1 MTRSGKAR
9 GTAKRGADVNTYIG
23 QAEAKPF
30 VKWPGGKRLLVKE
43 ITKKFPKKIKRYW
56 EPFVGGGAVFFSLAG
71 RAERAILS
79 DSNKELITAYRA
91 IKYEVDGLIKTL
103 RVHERKHYKN
113 SNYYY
118 EVRSQN
124 PETDL
129 ETDFE
134 KAARFIYLN
143 KTCFNG
149 LYRVNGQG
157 TFNVPKG
164 DYKNP
169 KICDETNL
177 TATNLRLQN
186 TDLHSCSFEEKV
198 QPSIGDVVY
207 CDPPYHNTFT
217 DYQAG
222 GFDEEAQERLRDAA
236 LKWNESG
243 ATVVLSNNNTPFIH
257 KLYGDKSKFRIS
269 NVLGRR
275 AINRDGKGR
284 GAVTELIIETESRDK
299 KVEN

>member
-1 MTRSGKAR
+1 MTRSGKAK
-9 GTAKRGADVNTYIG
+9 GTAKREADVKTHIG

-43 ITKKFPKKIKRYW
+43 ITKKFPEKIKRYW

-79 DSNKELITAYRA
+79 DSNKELITAYDA
-91 IKYEVDGLIKTL
+91 IKYEVDGLIKRL
-103 RVHERKHYKN
+103 RVHEQKHYKN

-118 EVRSQN
+118 EVRGQN

-129 ETDFE
+129 E

-169 KICDETNL
+169 KICDEPNL

-198 QPSIGDVVY
+198 QPSTGDLVY
-207 CDPPYHNTFT
+207 CDPPYHDTFT
-217 DYQAG
+217 NYQAG
-222 GFDEEAQERLRDAA
+222 GFNEEAQERLRDAA
-236 LKWNESG
+236 VKWNESG
-243 ATVVLSNNNTPFIH
+243 AVVVLSNNKTKFILD
-257 KLYGDKSKFRIS
+257 LYGKNSLFNIRE
-269 NVLGRR
+269 VQGRR

-284 GAVTELIIETESRDK
+284 GAVTELIIETTRRDSK
-299 KVEN
+299 AEN